1 MVGPTVQDD
10 LLSIL
15 IRFRQHRYI
24 ISSDV
29 EKMYRQIWVHPD
41 DRHLQKILWRSS
53 EAKPLLV
60 HELNTVSYGTAS
72 APFLATRCLKQ
83 IGLDCE
89 DETVKEIIIHDFY
102 VDDLL
107 TGGDELTGVEEI
119 RHKVT
124 QALSSAGMNLRKWK
138 SNEPRLLGEPSQS
151 SVDLNMGSNE
161 PSKTLGLGWHP
172 VSDELYFP
180 IGKLVSKG
188 NTKRDM
194 LSVIAQIFDP
204 LGLLSPFVITMKM
217 LLQRLW
223 LQKITWEEE
232 LSPEITKQ
240 WLELLE
246 GLPALNDVRVPRHV
260 ICNSHVAFDLHIFSD
275 ASERAYGA
283 CVYVRSVDKEGKKHD
298 ILDRLDYSVRLV
310 EDDAK

>member
-53 EAKPLLV
+53 ETKPLLV

-83 IGLDCE
+83 IGLDCD
-89 DETVKEIIIHDFY
+89 DEKVKEVIVHDFY

-107 TGGDELTGVEEI
+107 TGGDDLTAVEEI

-138 SNEPRLLGEPSQS
+138 SNEPRLLCEPSQS
-151 SVDLNMGSNE
+151 SVNLNIGSNE

-172 VSDELYFP
+172 ESDELYFP
-180 IGKLVSKG
+180 IGKLVPKG

-232 LSPEITKQ
+232 LPPGITKQ
-240 WLELLE
+240 WVELLE

-283 CVYVRSVDKEGKKHD
+283 CVYVRSVDKEGQTTTT
-298 ILDRLDYSVRLV
+298 
-310 EDDAK
+310 